1 MIQREKYH
9 ELVELVE
16 NFPVVAIIGPR
27 QVGKTTL
34 AQTISENYNSVYL
47 DLESE
52 ADKAKLSDASYYFRR
67 HSDKLIILDEIHKVP
82 EIFQE
87 MRGVIDESRRKG
99 RKNAQFLIL
108 GSAAIELLQQSGESL
123 AGRIVYCEMYPL
135 NLSEVGQENQETL
148 WYRGG
153 YPDSFLAKNDRLS
166 NRWRQD
172 FIKTYLE
179 RDIPEL
185 GPRISAERLRRF
197 WTMLAHSHGGLLNS
211 ASLARSL
218 EVDNKTITNYLDLLV
233 DLLLVR
239 RLKPWHANFGK
250 RLVKSPKTYI
260 RDTGILHSLLQI
272 PSFDNLLGNPT
283 VGDSWEG
290 FVIENILSSAPEQT
304 EPYFYRTSAG
314 AEIDLVLVM
323 NSDIW
328 AIEIKKTTAPKLTK
342 GFHTACED
350 LKPTRKYVVYGGED
364 AFRLPGEIDAVSLS
378 KMLKLVKAIKDED

>member
-1 MIQREKYH
+1 MIKREKYQ
-9 ELVELVE
+9 ELVELIE
-16 NFPVVAIIGPR
+16 NFPAVAIIGPR

-34 AQTISENYNSVYL
+34 AQAISEKYNSIYL

-52 ADKAKLSDASYYFRR
+52 ADKAKISDAGYYFRQ
-67 HSDKLIILDEIHKVP
+67 HSDKLIVLDEIHKAP

-87 MRGVIDESRRKG
+87 MRGVIDENRRNG
-99 RKNAQFLIL
+99 RRNAQFLIL
-108 GSAAIELLQQSGESL
+108 GSAAIELLQQSGETL

-135 NLSEVGQENQETL
+135 NLNEAGQESREIL

-153 YPDSFLAKNDRLS
+153 YPDSFLAKNDKLS
-166 NRWRQD
+166 SRWRQD

-197 WTMLAHSHGGLLNS
+197 WTMLAHTHGGLLNS
-211 ASLARSL
+211 ANLARSL
-218 EVDNKTITNYLDLLV
+218 EVDNKTVTNYLDLLV

-239 RLKPWHANFGK
+239 RLKPWHSNVGK

-272 PSFDNLLGNPT
+272 PNFDSLLGNPIA
-283 VGDSWEG
+283 GNSWEG
-290 FVIENILSSAPEQT
+290 FIIENILSSAPEQAN
-304 EPYFYRTSAG
+304 PYFYRTSAG
-314 AEIDLVLVM
+314 AEIDLVLDM
-323 NSDIW
+323 GSKIW

-342 GFHTACED
+342 GFHIACED
-350 LKPTRKYVVYGGED
+350 LKPTKKYVVYGGED
-364 AFRLPGEIDAVSLS
+364 EYRLSNEIEVVSLS
-378 KMLKLVKAIKDED
+378 KMLKLVRAEENV